1 MQIGSKDLGKVL
13 KHATIMMYL
22 GNIQSYCSI
31 EQNKNKAVRQKNRCH
46 KQSDKASHERGMKI
60 PKKLN

>member
-1 MQIGSKDLGKVL
+1 
-13 KHATIMMYL
+13 MYL

-31 EQNKNKAVRQKNRCH
+31 EKNKNKAVRQKKIEGVTIFKNN

-60 PKKLN
+60 PK